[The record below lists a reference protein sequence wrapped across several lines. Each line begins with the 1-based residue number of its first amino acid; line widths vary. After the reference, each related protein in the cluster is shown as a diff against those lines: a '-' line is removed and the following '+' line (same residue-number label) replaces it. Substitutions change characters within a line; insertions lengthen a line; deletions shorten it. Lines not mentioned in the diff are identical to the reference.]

1 VRFAVADI
9 CLVPGVDWWFEGVSW
24 TLHGLGTFGLC
35 AALNHQRRY
44 RSAAIVDD
52 EHRETDPLL
61 RRYSKVK
68 RAFSLLDALFLLV
81 LCAYIALAWLQL
93 HDHDLKWV
101 FFGAFVAQRL
111 PALILTVVIVFFSS
125 PASTV
130 VASGTVTD
138 EPASYIG
145 PSRKAKT
152 MLLLAAVFS
161 VFGDVPLSF
170 WSFILGQG
178 CVFWIASW
186 VDFLHILYVIG
197 LVLYFSFVRQEYL
210 RLMEE
215 AIWTNVSK
223 FQATFNFSK
232 F

>member
-1 VRFAVADI
+1 M
-9 CLVPGVDWWFEGVSW
+9 EGVSW
-24 TLHGLGTFGLC
+24 TLHGLSTFGLC
-35 AALNHQRRY
+35 AALNHQRRF
-44 RSAAIVDD
+44 RSTASAGEDVV
-52 EHRETDPLL
+52 ETDPLL

-68 RAFSLLDALFLLV
+68 RAFSLLDALFILILI
-81 LCAYIALAWLQL
+81 AYIALAWLQL
-93 HDHDLKWV
+93 NNHNLRWV
-101 FFGAFVAQRL
+101 FFGAFVVQRV
-111 PALILTVVIVFFSS
+111 PALLLTVVIVFFSR
-125 PASTV
+125 PTNAA

-138 EPASYIG
+138 EPSSYIG

-152 MLLLAAVFS
+152 MLLLAAVFC

-170 WSFILGQG
+170 WSLLLGQG
-178 CVFWIASW
+178 CIFWIASW